1 MSMTI
6 EAISAQSLLDHVGAP
21 SGDMSSLSLKFDR
34 LMAQDPLAMEHN
46 KPLQHDKSTVA
57 TDFVAKGEAVMRNTF
72 ESMNRLMVDAPV
84 LNHEELAVRHMQ
96 LSMQVALSFLQFN
109 GCSQVAQS
117 GKNSMQTLMKN
128 Q

>member
-1 MSMTI
+1 MTMSI
-6 EAISAQSLLDHVGAP
+6 EAVTAQSLLDHVSMP
-21 SGDMSSLSLKFDR
+21 TGDMSSLSLKFDQ
-34 LMAQDPLAMEHN
+34 MMSHDPGALDHN
-46 KPLQHDKSTVA
+46 KPLNNDRSTVA

-72 ESMNRLMVDAPV
+72 ESMNKLMVDAPF
-84 LNHEELAVRHMQ
+84 LNNEELAVRQMQ